1 KSGRHG
7 ALEKQTGSHLMKNGR
22 KKQEQ
27 IHLGAHG
34 EDYGNWM
41 PVSMLRLVGGMAA
54 LAAVLSLLSFAV
66 FHITALGVVFV
77 IDALLLLALLLWH
90 TWIRRRYEF
99 DGGGMME
106 QVHKICILQVDF

>member
-1 KSGRHG
+1 
-7 ALEKQTGSHLMKNGR
+7 MKNGR

-41 PVSMLRLVGGMAA
+41 PVSMLRLVGGLAA

-77 IDALLLLALLLWH
+77 IAAVILLALLLVAVAL
-90 TWIRRRYEF
+90 RLSRRYVRKMF
-99 DGGGMME
+99 SQSVKKTLKGGN
-106 QVHKICILQVDF
+106 KA